1 VRQAQEGGHLSPE
14 LDPGAVGM
22 LFRSLLNGLLL
33 NWLVYRE
40 QVNTDALLPELAR
53 TLWHGLKPP
62 KAESSS
68 R

>member
-1 VRQAQEGGHLSPE
+1 
-14 LDPGAVGM
+14 M

-53 TLWHGLKPP
+53 TLWHGLKPREVEGS
-62 KAESSS
+62 A